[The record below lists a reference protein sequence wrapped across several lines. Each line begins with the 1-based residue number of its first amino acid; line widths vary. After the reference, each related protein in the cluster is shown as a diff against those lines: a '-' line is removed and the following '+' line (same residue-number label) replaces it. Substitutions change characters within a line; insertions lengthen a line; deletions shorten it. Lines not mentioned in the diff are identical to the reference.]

1 MGLPH
6 GGAGYSV
13 SMAVNP
19 IQVQK
24 FLKGIDYPATKDE
37 VVKAAQSQGAD
48 DNVLD
53 TLRNLPRDNFNSPN
67 DISEAMGQQ
76 SG

>member
-1 MGLPH
+1 
-6 GGAGYSV
+6 
-13 SMAVNP
+13 MAVNP